1 MAGFE
6 DEVGNGP
13 IYKQLRNAFMESGES
28 LPDWFVNHSDGNADE
43 AKRTQQLKE
52 REQRRRPE
60 DDKTCHSRE
69 QGEENKV
76 VDLVVVVVEVAIGA
90 AIGVVVVVAA
100 VVVAVVAVRVR
111 REGEDTNAAN
121 D

>member
-1 MAGFE
+1 MVTRMKQNE
-6 DEVGNGP
+6 RNSSKNGS
-13 IYKQLRNAFMESGES
+13 N
-28 LPDWFVNHSDGNADE
+28 D
-43 AKRTQQLKE
+43 
-52 REQRRRPE
+52 
-60 DDKTCHSRE
+60 DDKTWCHSRE

-90 AIGVVVVVAA
+90 AIGVVVVAAA